1 MPIFTLELLFRGD
14 SGQKSHWEGVAKELQ
29 EKGAR
34 ILKIQSKVGLKSPL
48 GSSYTFGT
56 GLILWHIKPS
66 TTGIY

>member
-34 ILKIQSKVGLKSPL
+34 ILKIQSKVGKIGEPL
-48 GSSYTFGT
+48 TTVNVLTITYEAPAP
-56 GLILWHIKPS
+56 IK
-66 TTGIY
+66 YNWE